1 MSNNLNAGPLFDSFL
16 YICKHHKH
24 DVSPTSLLSG
34 LPLTDSVV
42 SPNVLSRLARRAG
55 MASKLLNRSIA
66 DFNPALFPAVLL
78 LRDNNAC
85 IVHAVD
91 QEKKTVQVSFS
102 ELPENVVE
110 IPVAELDKT
119 YSGWI
124 WYTRPQNDAEQKQNS
139 FGLPDHIHWFWGII
153 KQNTPLYR
161 DVLFAAVLINLFA
174 LAMPMYVMNIY
185 DRVVPNFAIDTLWVL
200 SSGIILVLLADTAL
214 KLLRHFFIDKA
225 ANKSDILISSAI
237 MDKIL
242 TMQIKNK
249 PKATGSFAATIQS
262 FEAVRSFMSSL
273 TLVALAD
280 LPFVLMYC
288 VVIGLI
294 SFPLLA
300 PIVIAAIIALI
311 YGFIVQRRLKFLSE
325 TAAHATALRN
335 AALIDTLGSLD
346 SIKVHN
352 VGSDVQARWEK
363 LNLICAHNS
372 EKIRSVGSSVANITA
387 FIQQVATVAVMIV
400 GVYLIIDG
408 SLSQGGLIA
417 VFMLSAR
424 ALTPVSQA
432 AGLLSQYHHA
442 SAAME
447 NLDQIMAMPIE
458 QPMSKKSLD
467 RPLLKGSIEFKKVSF
482 SYPDADHQSLNQ
494 VSFKIEPGEHVAIL
508 GRNGSGKSTLEK
520 LVLGLYK
527 PDEGQVLIDGVD
539 INLLDI
545 NQVRQNIGYVP
556 QDISLFRGSLRYN
569 VELNATQ
576 QDADQLL
583 RICEIS
589 GLTSVINQHPAGFNL
604 EVGERGQNL
613 SGGQKQLV
621 AIARALYPE
630 PRILLLDEPTAA
642 LDHSSEDNFRQKLA
656 DYAKG
661 KTLIVV
667 THRSPLLSLANR
679 IIVIDSGK
687 VLADGPKETVL
698 EALRQGRIMGAV

>member
-1 MSNNLNAGPLFDSFL
+1 MSNNLNAGPLFDAFL
-16 YICKHHKH
+16 YICKHHQH

-34 LPLTDSVV
+34 LPLTDAAV

-55 MASKLLNRSIA
+55 MASKLLNRSISEL
-66 DFNPALFPAVLL
+66 NPALFPAVVLQHN
-78 LRDNNAC
+78 NNAC
-85 IVHAVD
+85 IVHALD
-91 QEKKTVQVSFS
+91 REKQTVQISFS
-102 ELPENVVE
+102 ELPENVIEMSVT
-110 IPVAELDKT
+110 ELEKS

-124 WYTRPQNDAEQKQNS
+124 WYTRPQNDAEQKQNG
-139 FGLPDHIHWFWGII
+139 FALPEHMHWFWGII
-153 KQNTPLYR
+153 KQNKPLYR
-161 DVLFAAVLINLFA
+161 DVLLAAVLINLFA

-185 DRVVPNFAIDTLWVL
+185 DRVVPNFATDTLWVL
-200 SSGIILVLLADTAL
+200 SAGIILVLVADTVL

-225 ANKSDILISSAI
+225 ANKSDILMSSAL

-242 TMQIKNK
+242 TMQMKFK

-280 LPFVLMYC
+280 LPFVLLYC
-288 VVIGLI
+288 VVIGFI
-294 SFPLLA
+294 SIPLLA
-300 PIVIAAIIALI
+300 PIAIAAIVALV
-311 YGFIVQRRLKFLSE
+311 YGFMVQRRLKFLSE
-325 TAAHATALRN
+325 TAAEATALRN

-363 LNLICAHNS
+363 LNLTCAHNS
-372 EKIRSVGSSVANITA
+372 EKIRSVGSSVANVTA
-387 FIQQVATVAVMIV
+387 FIQQIASVAVIIV

-417 VFMLSAR
+417 IFMLSAR

-442 SAAME
+442 SAAMT
-447 NLDQIMAMPIE
+447 NLDQLMAMPYE
-458 QPMSKKSLD
+458 QPVAKKTLD
-467 RPLLKGSIEFKKVSF
+467 RPVLKGAIEFKKVSF
-482 SYPDADHQSLNQ
+482 SYPDADSPSLQQ

-520 LVLGLYK
+520 LVLGLYQ

-545 NQVRQNIGYVP
+545 NQIRRNIGYVP
-556 QDISLFRGSLRYN
+556 QDISLFRGTLRYN

-576 QDADQLL
+576 QDAEQLL

-589 GLTSVINQHPAGFNL
+589 GLNAVINQQPAGFEL

-630 PRILLLDEPTAA
+630 PPILLLDEPTAA

-667 THRSPLLSLANR
+667 THRSPLLTLANR

-687 VLADGPKETVL
+687 ILADGPKETVL

>member
-1 MSNNLNAGPLFDSFL
+1 MSNNLNAGPLFDAFL
-16 YICKHHKH
+16 YICQHHQH

-34 LPLTDSVV
+34 LPLTGSAV

-55 MASKLLNRSIA
+55 MASKLLTRSIA
-66 DFNPALFPAVLL
+66 EFNIALFPAVLL
-78 LRDNNAC
+78 LQNNKAC

-91 QEKKTVQVSFS
+91 SEKQTVQISYS
-102 ELPENVVE
+102 ELPESVVE
-110 IPVAELDKT
+110 IAVTELEKT

-124 WYTRPQNDAEQKQNS
+124 WYTRPQNDAEQKHNN
-139 FGLPDHIHWFWGII
+139 FGLPEHIHWFWGII
-153 KQNTPLYR
+153 KQNKPLYR
-161 DVLFAAVLINLFA
+161 DVLIAAVLINLFA

-185 DRVVPNFAIDTLWVL
+185 DRVVPNFATDTLWVL
-200 SSGIILVLLADTAL
+200 SAGIMLVLVADTVL
-214 KLLRHFFIDKA
+214 KLIRHYFIDKA
-225 ANKSDILISSAI
+225 ASKADILMSSAI

-242 TMQIKNK
+242 TMQMKNK

-262 FEAVRSFMSSL
+262 FEAVRSFISSL

-294 SFPLLA
+294 SIPLLA
-300 PIVIAAIIALI
+300 PIVIAAIVALV
-311 YGFIVQRRLKFLSE
+311 YGFMVQRRLKFLSE
-325 TAAHATALRN
+325 TAAEATALRN

-363 LNLICAHNS
+363 LSLTCAHNS
-372 EKIRSVGSSVANITA
+372 EKIRTVGSSVANFTA
-387 FIQQVATVAVMIV
+387 FIQQICSVAVIIV

-442 SAAME
+442 SAAMV
-447 NLDQIMAMPIE
+447 NLDQLMAMPFE
-458 QPMSKKSLD
+458 QPMSKKTID

-482 SYPDADHQSLNQ
+482 SYPDADNQSLQQ

-520 LVLGLYK
+520 LILGLYK
-527 PDEGQVLIDGVD
+527 PDEGQVLIDGID

-545 NQVRQNIGYVP
+545 NQIRKNIGYVP

-576 QDADQLL
+576 QDADHLL
-583 RICEIS
+583 RICDIS
-589 GLTSVINQHPAGFNL
+589 GLTSVINQHPAGFEL

-630 PRILLLDEPTAA
+630 PPILLLDEPTAA
-642 LDHSSEDNFRQKLA
+642 LDHSSEDNVRQKLA
-656 DYAKG
+656 EYAKG

-679 IIVIDSGK
+679 IIVIDSGRI
-687 VLADGPKETVL
+687 LADGPKETVL

>member
-16 YICKHHKH
+16 YICKYHQH

-34 LPLTDSVV
+34 LPLTGSSV

-55 MASKLLNRSIA
+55 MASKLLKRSVTE
-66 DFNPALFPAVLL
+66 FNTALFPSVALL
-78 LRDNNAC
+78 KEDKAC
-85 IVHAVD
+85 IVHALD
-91 QEKKTVQVSFS
+91 LAKQTLKVSYS
-102 ELPENVVE
+102 ELPENIVE
-110 IPVAELDKT
+110 LSIAEFDKS

-124 WYTRPQNDAEQKQNS
+124 WYTRPQNDTEQQLNS
-139 FGLPDHIHWFWGII
+139 FGLPDHMHWFWGII

-161 DVLFAAVLINLFA
+161 DVLLAAVLINLFA
-174 LAMPMYVMNIY
+174 LAMPLYVMNIY

-200 SSGIILVLLADTAL
+200 SIGIGLMLIADTVL
-214 KLLRHFFIDKA
+214 KLIRHFYLDKA
-225 ANKSDILISSAI
+225 ASKSDIMMSSAI

-242 TMQIKNK
+242 TMQLKNK

-280 LPFVLMYC
+280 LPFVLLYC
-288 VVIGLI
+288 LVIGLI
-294 SFPLLA
+294 SLPLLA
-300 PIVIAAIIALI
+300 PIVIAALTALI
-311 YGFIVQRRLKFLSE
+311 YGFMVQRRLKFLSE
-325 TAAHATALRN
+325 TAAAAIASRN
-335 AALIDTLGSLD
+335 AALIDTLGGLD

-352 VGSDVQARWEK
+352 VGSETQSRWEK
-363 LNLICAHNS
+363 LNLVCAHNN
-372 EKIRSVGSSVANITA
+372 EKIRAVGSSVANITA
-387 FIQQVATVAVMIV
+387 FIQQICSVAVIIV

-442 SAAME
+442 AAAMM
-447 NLDQIMAMPIE
+447 NLDQLMAMPLE
-458 QPMSKKSLD
+458 QSQSKKTLE
-467 RPLLKGSIEFKKVSF
+467 RPVLKGSIEFKKVSF
-482 SYPDADHQSLNQ
+482 SYPDAAHQSLHQ
-494 VSFKIEPGEHVAIL
+494 VSFKVEPGEHVAIL

-520 LVLGLYK
+520 LILGLYK
-527 PDEGQVLIDGVD
+527 PDEGQVLIDGID

-545 NQVRQNIGYVP
+545 NQVRRNIGYVP

-576 QDADQLL
+576 QDTDHLL
-583 RICEIS
+583 RICELS
-589 GLTSVINQHPAGFNL
+589 GLTSVINQHPAGFEL

-621 AIARALYPE
+621 ALARAMYPE
-630 PRILLLDEPTAA
+630 PPILLLDEPTAA

-656 DYAKG
+656 EYSKG
-661 KTLIVV
+661 KTMIVV

-679 IIVIDSGK
+679 IIVIDSGRI
-687 VLADGPKETVL
+687 LADGPKDTVL